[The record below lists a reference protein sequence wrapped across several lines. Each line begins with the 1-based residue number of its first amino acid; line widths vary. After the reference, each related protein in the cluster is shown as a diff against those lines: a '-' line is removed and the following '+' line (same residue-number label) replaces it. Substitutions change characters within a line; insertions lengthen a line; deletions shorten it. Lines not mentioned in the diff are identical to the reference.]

1 MSSSAP
7 TAIRRTMEAPGRRGG
22 DAERFGAERPPRA
35 AAMNYVFQFGEVF
48 RYWTWLAEG
57 VVVTLIFSVAAM
69 ALSVVVGTLGALAR
83 RSRHA
88 WLRALVRVYIEA
100 IRNTPFL
107 VQLFIL
113 FFGLPTLG
121 IRLDAY
127 AAALLG
133 LVIYNGA
140 FATEIIRAG
149 IQAVHRSQ
157 VEAGLSIGMSRFQV
171 FWYIVI
177 RPAIEKV
184 YPALS
189 SQFVLLMLA
198 TSVISAIGVD
208 ELTSFA
214 GHIQTTNFRSVEV
227 YTVCIVI
234 YFVLTLLLRS
244 SARGLGA
251 WLFSHRRRARPV
263 HAG

>member
-1 MSSSAP
+1 MGIHVKFRPDGDPAHD
-7 TAIRRTMEAPGRRGG
+7 ARGGRRRGG

-57 VVVTLIFSVAAM
+57 VVVTLIFSGAAM

-140 FATEIIRAG
+140 FAT
-149 IQAVHRSQ
+149 
-157 VEAGLSIGMSRFQV
+157 
-171 FWYIVI
+171 
-177 RPAIEKV
+177 
-184 YPALS
+184 
-189 SQFVLLMLA
+189 
-198 TSVISAIGVD
+198 
-208 ELTSFA
+208 
-214 GHIQTTNFRSVEV
+214 
-227 YTVCIVI
+227 
-234 YFVLTLLLRS
+234 
-244 SARGLGA
+244 
-251 WLFSHRRRARPV
+251 
-263 HAG
+263 